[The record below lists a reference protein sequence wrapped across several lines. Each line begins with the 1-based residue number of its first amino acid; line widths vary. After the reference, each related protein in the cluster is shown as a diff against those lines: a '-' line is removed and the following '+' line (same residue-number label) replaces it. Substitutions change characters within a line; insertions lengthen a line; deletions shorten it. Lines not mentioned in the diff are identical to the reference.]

1 MTQTILEVT
10 DLTVRYG
17 KAGKHNTAPPAVD
30 HVSFRIERGETV
42 GLVGESGSGKTTI
55 GKAILGLQAVTEGS
69 IVFNGVDVTHAS
81 RKERRAHGGDLRAIF
96 QDPFSSLDPRRTI
109 GASLAEPL
117 RIGRVSA
124 TEAER
129 RVDDVLQRVRLPA
142 ESAQRYPRQFSGG
155 QRQRISIARALIT
168 NPSLVICDEP
178 VSALDLSTQ
187 AHILNQLADLRRD
200 SDLSYLFIAHDI
212 SVVGFLAQR
221 VVVLYRGAVMET
233 GPSSDVTV
241 APLHPFTRA
250 LIAASPVPRPA
261 EQAQRR
267 KGRAELTVGTAAAVS
282 ATNAGCP
289 FAARCP
295 FAADVCVTTRP
306 ALSRVG
312 QTEVAC
318 HGWDPSSGHPGLPS
332 TQARTAVVSTIVAA
346 LDPEE
351 RPSVEPALT
360 TAPTNGAQK

>member
-1 MTQTILEVT
+1 MTTTILEVSN
-10 DLTVRYG
+10 LTVRYG
-17 KAGKHNTAPPAVD
+17 HARRPDDSPPAVNN
-30 HVSFRIERGETV
+30 VSFCIERGETV

-55 GKAILGLQAVTEGS
+55 GKAILGLQPVSDGT
-69 IVFNGVDVTHAS
+69 IDFRGVDVTHAS
-81 RKERRAHGGDLRAIF
+81 RRDRRALGGDLRAVF

-117 RIGRVSA
+117 RIRGTVPAEVDQRVR
-124 TEAER
+124 EI
-129 RVDDVLQRVRLPA
+129 LQRVRLPDEA
-142 ESAQRYPRQFSGG
+142 SQRYPRQFSGG

-187 AHILNQLADLRRD
+187 AHILNQLVELRRD

-221 VVVLYRGAVMET
+221 VLVLYRGAVMES
-233 GPSSDVTV
+233 GPSREVTL

-261 EQAQRR
+261 EQAERR
-267 KGRAELTVGTAAAVS
+267 RTRATLTVGTAAS
-282 ATNAGCP
+282 AGPSSVGCP

-295 FAADVCVTTRP
+295 FAADVCRTVRP
-306 ALSRVG
+306 RLRVVAG
-312 QTEVAC
+312 SEVAC
-318 HGWDPSSGHPGLPS
+318 HGWDRSSGHPGLPESLPQAATSAVRLAHPTASSS
-332 TQARTAVVSTIVAA
+332 TRSN
-346 LDPEE
+346 DP
-351 RPSVEPALT
+351 SAD
-360 TAPTNGAQK
+360 